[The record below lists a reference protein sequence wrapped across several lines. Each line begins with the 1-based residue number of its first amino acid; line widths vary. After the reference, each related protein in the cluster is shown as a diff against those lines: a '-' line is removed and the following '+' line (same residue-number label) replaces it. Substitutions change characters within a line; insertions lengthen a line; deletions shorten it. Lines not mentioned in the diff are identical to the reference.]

1 MNLLILNKNYDDT
14 IYNYSSKFLNPLNK
28 YCTITK
34 FGPGYKHFNNNFDL
48 NDIESFYE
56 KKFDFIIIGHHFFN
70 DHPNG
75 PLFDFEN
82 NLNFENI
89 KIPIFFF
96 LNKEYKNLKRNLNFI
111 KKINTKGIFSH
122 HHISKVLGQNYY
134 FIPFGFDQNLININF
149 EKKIDLFFSGTLKN
163 KTARFTNSNRISIY
177 NEIYCNFLNFNIK
190 KKKYKDYKMY
200 WNDFTKIN
208 YYKKILNF
216 IFPKSIYL
224 TEKNY
229 YKLLGSSKISFCT
242 LSAFNM
248 VGPRFFESLGSGSL
262 VLCPKS
268 FIYKKYSIDLTKN
281 IIFFEDKNDF
291 FDKLKRY
298 KDNYNNLM
306 EQIAINQRLFT
317 ELYSYE
323 VRSKDIWNIIKK
335 NM

>member
-1 MNLLILNKNYDDT
+1 
-14 IYNYSSKFLNPLNK
+14 
-28 YCTITK
+28 
-34 FGPGYKHFNNNFDL
+34 
-48 NDIESFYE
+48 
-56 KKFDFIIIGHHFFN
+56 
-70 DHPNG
+70 
-75 PLFDFEN
+75 
-82 NLNFENI
+82 
-89 KIPIFFF
+89 
-96 LNKEYKNLKRNLNFI
+96 
-111 KKINTKGIFSH
+111 
-122 HHISKVLGQNYY
+122 
-134 FIPFGFDQNLININF
+134 
-149 EKKIDLFFSGTLKN
+149 
-163 KTARFTNSNRISIY
+163 
-177 NEIYCNFLNFNIK
+177 
-190 KKKYKDYKMY
+190 MY